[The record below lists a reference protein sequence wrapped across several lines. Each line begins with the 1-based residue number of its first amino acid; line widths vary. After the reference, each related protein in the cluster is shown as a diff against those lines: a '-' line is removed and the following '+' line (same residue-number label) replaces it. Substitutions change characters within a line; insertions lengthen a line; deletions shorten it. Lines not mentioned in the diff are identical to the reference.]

1 MFQTNIAFL
10 QLGLFLTDEINEFH
24 NGFLTRTVVPNYALT
39 AKEEDTS
46 IMENSVTGL
55 YRLLVFINLSF

>member
-10 QLGLFLTDEINEFH
+10 QLGLFLTDEIHEFH
-24 NGFLTRTVVPNYALT
+24 NGFLTRTVIPNYAVM
-39 AKEEDTS
+39 AEEEDTS

-55 YRLLVFINLSF
+55 YKLLVFINLSF